1 MGSWVALEW
10 KLLRGGRL
18 WWQDWSWLWQGLCE
32 RLTPGDLQMQRESL
46 SRRSCCSAVCV
57 SLIAQLFGNRCVLG
71 AQTGTV
77 GHRGACLTV
86 QQKTRRLG
94 RFSQSCRGALG
105 AEVLCKDCLNPQ
117 LLWKAQHGSAM
128 FFTLDVSVHFMC
140 LVVFLAQGQAEIH
153 DHGVLPLSLLSSG
166 FPSALPKQLR
176 KPGIFPGTDHLLEH
190 LQPLV
195 SLS

>member
-1 MGSWVALEW
+1 
-10 KLLRGGRL
+10 
-18 WWQDWSWLWQGLCE
+18 
-32 RLTPGDLQMQRESL
+32 MQRESL

-117 LLWKAQHGSAM
+117 LL
-128 FFTLDVSVHFMC
+128 
-140 LVVFLAQGQAEIH
+140 
-153 DHGVLPLSLLSSG
+153 
-166 FPSALPKQLR
+166 
-176 KPGIFPGTDHLLEH
+176 
-190 LQPLV
+190 
-195 SLS
+195 